1 MNLLKSLDAFLTTY
15 HNYFPIARSITRTLL
30 LILPK
35 STKIPERLISTI
47 LELLE
52 IHHVIISSPPTF
64 PLNSLALTSAMT
76 IISPYVES
84 LFTNTK
90 MKYLFLFP
98 IQSLR
103 VYYSIQYFLK
113 SGFSLIPS
121 TNTMKLQ
128 LTSKQSIST
137 LLTLQNKTLRIVSE
151 LIHSFKPIF
160 VLISF
165 SVFGD
170 NSYVP
175 LFISFILSC
184 AEFVCLYKNSS
195 TFSSSELSIY
205 HQRLTRIWVFFIFPV
220 VVNAYRCNPTIQHLL
235 KTKIPGIHYILNIIS
250 QSIIDSNIST
260 LL

>member
-1 MNLLKSLDAFLTTY
+1 MNLLKYLDTFLTTY

-35 STKIPERLISTI
+35 STRIPERLISTI

-64 PLNSLALTSAMT
+64 PLRSLALTSAMT
-76 IISPYVES
+76 VISPYVES
-84 LFTNTK
+84 LFTSTQ
-90 MKYLFLFP
+90 MKYSFLLP

-121 TNTMKLQ
+121 TNTMKLP
-128 LTSKQSIST
+128 LTSKQPTSA
-137 LLTLQNKTLRIVSE
+137 LLTLQSRIFRIVSE
-151 LIHSFKPIF
+151 LIHSFKPLF

-165 SVFGD
+165 SIFGD

-184 AEFVCLYKNSS
+184 VEFICLYKNSS
-195 TFSSSELSIY
+195 TFSLSELSIY
-205 HQRLTRIWVFFIFPV
+205 RQRLTRVWVFFIFPV
-220 VVNAYRCNPTIQHLL
+220 LISAYRCNPTICYLL
-235 KTKIPGIHYILNIIS
+235 RTKIPGVHYILG
-250 QSIIDSNIST
+250 
-260 LL
+260 L